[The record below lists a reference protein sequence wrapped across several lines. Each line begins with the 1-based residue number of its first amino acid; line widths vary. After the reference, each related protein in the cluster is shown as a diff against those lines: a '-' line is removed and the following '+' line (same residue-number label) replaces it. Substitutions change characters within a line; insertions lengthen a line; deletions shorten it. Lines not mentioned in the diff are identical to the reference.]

1 MEINFTMLWS
11 QITTLKF
18 VTLLNLVSIFFP
30 MYLHACSMSSNQT
43 TTQIKKNY
51 KEVKN
56 LELWSF
62 SDN

>member
-18 VTLLNLVSIFFP
+18 VTLLNLVSISFP
-30 MYLHACSMSSNQT
+30 MYLHACSMSSNQR
-43 TTQIKKNY
+43 TTQIKKNS

-56 LELWSF
+56 L
-62 SDN
+62 